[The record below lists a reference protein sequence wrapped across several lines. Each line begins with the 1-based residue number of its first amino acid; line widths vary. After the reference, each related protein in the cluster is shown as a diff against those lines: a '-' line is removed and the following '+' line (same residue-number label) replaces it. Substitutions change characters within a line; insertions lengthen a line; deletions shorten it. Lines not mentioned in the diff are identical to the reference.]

1 MDDIS
6 LCEYSENGL
15 TIKFTERSAIFVW
28 KERQATIL
36 ACGILRDPERVIRV
50 VSNHIFNMDVDSLH
64 EDKYD
69 LMSTIR
75 KVYSQ
80 VIQDGILDIM
90 LVHND

>member
-28 KERQATIL
+28 KERHVTIL
-36 ACGILRDPERVIRV
+36 ACGILRDLERVIRV